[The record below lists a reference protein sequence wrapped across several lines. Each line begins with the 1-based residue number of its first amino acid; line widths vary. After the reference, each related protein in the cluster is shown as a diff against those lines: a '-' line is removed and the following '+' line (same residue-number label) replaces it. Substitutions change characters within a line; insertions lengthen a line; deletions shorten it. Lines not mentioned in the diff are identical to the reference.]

1 MKRIISFMLAIIL
14 VAVSGICH
22 AASYT
27 LPEKMY
33 NQLAIGSGLKGTFS
47 VETHGEQFRSEFID
61 TISNADFFIRGILSE
76 GDLHY
81 YVFQSDE
88 KEQQSAVSELYRKD
102 GVYYFRSDMVQGKTL
117 VLPGLSQYLD
127 SVFPSKGENGSS
139 SSFISKIIELP
150 EEEKTE
156 KWDPVLTRYQNE
168 LEIWLADYTVN
179 AETIKLD
186 NSFSALDFTYSIPSE
201 KMIEKITALM
211 EEITKDPE
219 ASALL
224 GSVMTAEEK
233 NIYLNSN
240 LIYFY
245 EEALKSVTISEP
257 VQMKRRV
264 SAMGD
269 LLSYSIELPV
279 DENMTGFSSVKIE
292 KKDQNTVYTV
302 NKTNEIIIISL
313 PDPAVFK
320 KEEFSNQTVSYTFI
334 NKDES
339 QREKDSIAVKAD
351 ITKTHREYDE
361 NKENHAVDLYT
372 INIEQDP
379 TYIPQE
385 YMDNIPEFKTVKAS
399 VELHYRS
406 QYPQNSATVLQ
417 IEASVRS
424 AQGNDSTAENSSGI
438 TFKGEIKTAKPWP
451 FMPFNVENA
460 VNAGT
465 GDELTAY
472 LESWIRNAASVI
484 TKKTVDN
491 VESAE
496 TVKNTDSVEMNTETE
511 DKTDTENETETEEE
525 VSEEAETAPLDESEQ
540 E

>member
-1 MKRIISFMLAIIL
+1 MKKIITFMLAVIL
-14 VAVSGICH
+14 IAASGICH

-47 VETHGEQFRSEFID
+47 VETQGEKFRTEFID
-61 TISNADFFIRGILSE
+61 AISNAVFSIRGMISE

-88 KEQQSAVSELYRKD
+88 KEQQSAVSELYRKN

-127 SVFPSKGENGSS
+127 SVFPSKGENGTS
-139 SSFISKIIELP
+139 SSFISRIIELP
-150 EEEKTE
+150 EDEKKE
-156 KWDPVLTRYQNE
+156 KWEPVLTRYQNE
-168 LEIWLADYTVN
+168 LEIWLADYTIN

-186 NSFSALDFTYSIPSE
+186 NSFSALDFTYRIPAD
-201 KMIEKITALM
+201 KLIEKIAVLM
-211 EEITKDPE
+211 EEITNDPE

-224 GSVMTAEEK
+224 GSVMSAEEK
-233 NIYLNSN
+233 NLFLNSN
-240 LIYFY
+240 LMYFY
-245 EEALKSVTISEP
+245 QETLKSVTISEP

-269 LLSYSIELPV
+269 LLSYTIELPM

-292 KKDQNTVYTV
+292 KTDLNTVYTV
-302 NKTNEIIIISL
+302 NKTNEIIIISV

-320 KEEFSNQTVSYTFI
+320 KEQFNNQTVWYAYI

-339 QREKDSIAVKAD
+339 QKEKNNISIKAE
-351 ITKTHREYDE
+351 ITKTHNEYEKDS
-361 NKENHAVDLYT
+361 ENHAVDLYT
-372 INIEQDP
+372 INIVQDS
-379 TYIPQE
+379 TYIPKE
-385 YMDNIPEFKTVKAS
+385 YIESIPEFEPVNAS
-399 VELHYRS
+399 VELHYHS
-406 QYPQNSATVLQ
+406 QYRQNSATVLQ

-424 AQGNDSTAENSSGI
+424 AQETDGTGENGSGL
-438 TFKGEIKTAKPWP
+438 TFTGEIKTAKPWP
-451 FMPFNVENA
+451 FMPFNVEYA

-465 GDELTAY
+465 GDDLTAY
-472 LESWIRNAASVI
+472 IDSWIRNAASVI
-484 TKKTVDN
+484 TKKKADN
-491 VESAE
+491 ADSAE
-496 TVKNTDSVEMNTETE
+496 SENIADGMEMNTETE
-511 DKTDTENETETEEE
+511 DQTDAEIETETEE